1 MINKIFFMFILSI
14 FFAANIYSK
23 EKKDI
28 MIKINTQEWEPYNFK
43 LEDGSVGGI
52 ATEIIEKVL
61 NEMEVNYHIEVY
73 PWARAQ
79 AMVKNGEADAFYT
92 ASRNS
97 ERDSYAVISDT
108 IAPQKWYWYLQ
119 EDSKFD
125 PSDTY
130 FLHNASVAA
139 LFGSNMFHYLE
150 NNGYKI
156 NGNAY
161 SMDVLVKMLNG
172 KKIDAILVNDD
183 VAIEYF
189 KINKILYKKY
199 KKVLFIDKPLGIYFS
214 KKFLKENEGFL
225 EEFNILLK
233 KYTVEN

>member
-1 MINKIFFMFILSI
+1 MFILSI
-14 FFAANIYSK
+14 FFVTAIYSK

-28 MIKINTQEWEPYNFK
+28 MIRINTQEWEPYNFK
-43 LEDGSVGGI
+43 LEDGKVGGI

-61 NEMEVNYHIEVY
+61 NEMKVNYHIEIY

-79 AMVKNGEADAFYT
+79 AMVESGESDAFYA

-97 ERDSYAVISDT
+97 KRDSYAVISDS
-108 IAPQKWYWYLQ
+108 ISPQKWFWYLQ

-130 FLHNASVAA
+130 FLHNARVAA
-139 LFGSNMFHYLE
+139 LFGSNMFHFLE
-150 NNGYKI
+150 TNGYKI

-161 SMDVLVKMLNG
+161 SMDVLVKMLHT
-172 KKIDAILVNDD
+172 KKIDAILVNDT

-189 KINKILYKKY
+189 KNNKILYKKF
-199 KKVLFIDKPLGIYFS
+199 KKVLFLDKPLGIYFS

-225 EEFNILLK
+225 EEFNETLK
-233 KYTVEN
+233 KYTIED